1 MAIVTGTTWTHAT
14 ANSLTY
20 ASNIREDLEDVIWEL
35 DPMDTW
41 ALSNLDRVK
50 AQATFHEW
58 LSDSLAAAAA
68 NLVREGDDATFATA
82 APATRLGNFL
92 QISNKTFIVSDT
104 LEVVDKAGRKT
115 ETGRLGTKLMKEL
128 KRDMEFALVRNQA
141 SSLGADATARSSA
154 GMESWIAGPTASTA
168 NTAANAVASTTTA
181 ATATTP
187 GFSGG
192 TVVAPTDGTTTAALT
207 VGVLNLAL
215 QGAWDDGGNP
225 TVILS
230 SPQNKLVIDGFT
242 GQATRFVDVAK
253 GKQASIVG
261 AANLY
266 VSSFGVHQVILSR
279 YVRNQAVMCLDTDY
293 WAVAFLRSPR
303 VVDLAKTGDATKK
316 LMLAEF
322 CLVCRNPSA
331 SSKVVALAA

>member
-20 ASNIREDLEDVIWEL
+20 GTNIREDLEDVIWEL

-41 ALSNLDRVK
+41 ALSNLDRVT
-50 AQATFHEW
+50 ARATYHEW
-58 LSDSLAAAAA
+58 LADSLTAAAA
-68 NLVREGDDATFATA
+68 NLIREGDDATFATA
-82 APATRLGNFL
+82 APAQRLGNFM

-104 LEVVDKAGRKT
+104 LEIVDKAGRKT

-128 KRDMEFALVRNQA
+128 KRDMEYALVRNQA

-168 NTAANAVASTTTA
+168 NTAANAVATTTTA

-192 TVVAPTDGTTTAALT
+192 TVAAPTDGTTTAALT

-215 QGAWDDGGNP
+215 QGAWEDGGNP

-230 SPQNKLVIDGFT
+230 SAQNKLVIDGFT

-261 AANLY
+261 AANVY
-266 VSSFGVHQVILSR
+266 VSSFGVHQVVLSR
-279 YVRNQAVMCLDTDY
+279 YVRNNALLCLDPEY
-293 WAVAFLRSPR
+293 WAVAFLRQPR

-316 LMLAEF
+316 LLVTEF
-322 CLVCRNPSA
+322 GLVCRNPA
-331 SSKVVALAA
+331 ANSKVVGLAA